1 MFMPDLLKLIIAILA
16 TWRISAALYYGKEFE
31 ALRYRLTAETDDDG
45 RPISFLGRQI
55 ECFWCVSFWVA
66 WPVALFIG
74 SPGWFLFVPFAL
86 SGAVILLSGGSRIL
100 WREMTQ

>member
-1 MFMPDLLKLIIAILA
+1 MPDLLKLTIAILA
-16 TWRISAALYYGKEFE
+16 TWRISASLYYGKEF
-31 ALRYRLTAETDDDG
+31 ADLRYQLTAETDDDG
-45 RPISFLGRQI
+45 VPLSWWGRQI

-74 SPGWFLFVPFAL
+74 SPAWFVFIPFAL
-86 SGAVILLSGGSRIL
+86 SGAVILLSGGGRTL